1 MSRHKNKFLKQNS
14 PFKQRHKEN
23 NSELVDM
30 AAEQIASLFWE
41 QIKYN
46 HRKRKENTG
55 PSNPT
60 LRDEL

>member
-30 AAEQIASLFWE
+30 AAEQIARLFWE

-46 HRKRKENTG
+46 HRKRSK
-55 PSNPT
+55 
-60 LRDEL
+60 